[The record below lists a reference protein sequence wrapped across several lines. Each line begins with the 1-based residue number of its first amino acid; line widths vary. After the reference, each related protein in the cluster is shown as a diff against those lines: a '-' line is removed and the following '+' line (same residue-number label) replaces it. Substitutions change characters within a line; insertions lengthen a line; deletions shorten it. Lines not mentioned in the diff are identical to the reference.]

1 MARTSRFTR
10 SSRKMTGRA
19 RRAFRE
25 NGPGHRLMDA
35 LGSAAY
41 FFSLTTAD
49 VDPSLSDAPSGL
61 YDAVVMTKLFAA
73 VARCF
78 HGPVYAVA
86 EVGSGRPGQ
95 RGRLHVHA
103 IAHRDDGPAHV
114 PRDSQR
120 CTPVYDVFGLYRYLA
135 KPPESYSLEAT
146 LDAASARVLSQSGR
160 LPNTR
165 RHLITPERLV
175 WVPSTYWPKN
185 QTPPAS
191 PQRRPIALGTKPP
204 RRTPN
209 RHPRGPLVVTWSRQ
223 VLVRSRPST
232 GPP

>member
-1 MARTSRFTR
+1 
-10 SSRKMTGRA
+10 
-19 RRAFRE
+19 
-25 NGPGHRLMDA
+25 
-35 LGSAAY
+35 
-41 FFSLTTAD
+41 
-49 VDPSLSDAPSGL
+49 
-61 YDAVVMTKLFAA
+61 
-73 VARCF
+73 
-78 HGPVYAVA
+78 
-86 EVGSGRPGQ
+86 
-95 RGRLHVHA
+95 LHVHA